1 MGSVT
6 LEDHSFVRFFH
17 FSQFT
22 PPEVWIRVGRQWKE
36 ISVSE
41 TETVAQLQEICGTNK
56 LAKNH
61 DLKWHIMALS
71 MLTFVLRTLLPAHWA
86 EVIHKN
92 D

>member
-1 MGSVT
+1 M
-6 LEDHSFVRFFH
+6 
-17 FSQFT
+17 
-22 PPEVWIRVGRQWKE
+22 
-36 ISVSE
+36 SE